1 MTQDSPSPSA
11 TASSAG
17 LVCDEV
23 FHSDSSSSGNSKS
36 GARISYRARVF
47 GSPAGRRVLQAKAE
61 TIELD
66 LDLLF
71 DHSQG
76 MIESLVYFLA
86 YD

>member
-1 MTQDSPSPSA
+1 MTKDSPSPSA
-11 TASSAG
+11 KASSAG

-23 FHSDSSSSGNSKS
+23 FHSDSSSSGDSKI
-36 GARISYRARVF
+36 GARISCRTRVF
-47 GSPAGRRVLQAKAE
+47 GSPAGRRVLQAEVE

-76 MIESLVYFLA
+76 MIESLVHFLA